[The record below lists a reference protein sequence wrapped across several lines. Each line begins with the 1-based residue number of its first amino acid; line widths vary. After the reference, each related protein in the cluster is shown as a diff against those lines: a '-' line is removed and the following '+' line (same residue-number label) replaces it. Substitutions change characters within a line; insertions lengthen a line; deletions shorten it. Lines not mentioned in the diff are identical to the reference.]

1 MQYTY
6 SDFSPTLDLTPSGN
20 IRVVY
25 DEAVIIQSI
34 KAIMATVSGERV
46 RSPIGS
52 KLVKYLFQTIQPSTA
67 NLIKRE
73 LTKLIETYEQRVD
86 IQEVL
91 VVGDIDNNRYDI
103 HITLLISEINKTIN
117 FETRLRS
124 FS

>member
-34 KAIMATVSGERV
+34 KSIMATVSGERV